1 MLARELYPGRF
12 RPTVSHAFISLL
24 AKKDLLYKLFTQN
37 IDCLERAAG
46 VPADKIIEAHG
57 SFATQR
63 CIECRRDFPDEEMLA
78 HVEKGSVPRCKCGGL
93 VKPDIVFFGEGL
105 PMEFSRSS
113 GALAEADLV
122 LILGTSLT
130 VYPFAALPEMC
141 RPKTP
146 RVLFNMEQVGDI
158 GERADDVL
166 ELGPCDVGVLKF
178 AEELGWLEELNA
190 LWTEMVGEEEVG
202 RQRRRQGVAGED
214 LKKVEDE
221 IVESLTAQVEGIDLK
236 GGAEEE
242 SETGDRQGAGKGSE
256 KGEGEGLRSD
266 SVQGKET
273 AEECEAE
280 DREALE
286 ADTPLNAGT
295 AGGETSPG
303 LEKHLEMHLHQKTA
317 FGAKLDGADEAT
329 AEGTTATDEKP
340 AEKKPAGEAPAQ
352 EKPAA
357 DEPAKDRSVEDK
369 PVEGE
374 PDESKS
380 ESKNEAEKSQEKL

>member
-63 CIECRRDFPDEEMLA
+63 CIECRRNFPDEKMLA
-78 HVEKGSVPRCKCGGL
+78 HVEKGSVPRCMCGGL

-202 RQRRRQGVAGED
+202 RQRKRQGVAGED
-214 LKKVEDE
+214 LEKVEDE
-221 IVESLTAQVEGIDLK
+221 IVESLTARVEGIDLK
-236 GGAEEE
+236 EGADKE
-242 SETGDRQGAGKGSE
+242 SEKGDGQDAGKGSE
-256 KGEGEGLRSD
+256 EGEGEGLRSD

-273 AEECEAE
+273 VGECEAE
-280 DREALE
+280 DKEALE
-286 ADTPLNAGT
+286 AESTPDNART
-295 AGGETSPG
+295 ERGETSPG
-303 LEKHLEMHLHQKTA
+303 RERHLEMHLHQKTA
-317 FGAKLDGADEAT
+317 FAAKLDGADEAT
-329 AEGTTATDEKP
+329 AGVATATDEKP
-340 AEKKPAGEAPAQ
+340 AGEELVQ
-352 EKPAA
+352 GKPAA
-357 DEPAKDRSVEDK
+357 DEPAKDRPVEEK
-369 PVEGE
+369 PVEVKPGE
-374 PDESKS
+374 TKDESKG
-380 ESKNEAEKSQEKL
+380 EATKGQEKL